1 MTKHILFK
9 DGKLA
14 SRYDSGIHGDNIPAE
29 AIEVSDELF
38 FQTINETDGVWSLVD
53 GVIVKLPF
61 PAPDPAVVKA
71 SQWEAIKAQREK
83 VKAGGVKVGTKW
95 FHSDIE
101 SRVQH
106 LGLKDKARDLLA
118 AGGTMTDRLQVGGVD
133 IQWKTMNGTLIYI
146 TAQIAFDIVAAV
158 GVLDA
163 LAHQNAEVH
172 KVKMETSAEP
182 TAYDF
187 NGGWP
192 AVYVG

>member
-1 MTKHILFK
+1 MSKHILFTN
-9 DGKLA
+9 GVLSA
-14 SRYDSGIHGDNIPAE
+14 RYDSAINSTIPAE

-38 FQTINETDGVWSLVD
+38 FQTINKTDGVWALVD
-53 GVIVKLPF
+53 GVVVKQPLP
-61 PAPDPAVVKA
+61 PPDQAVVKA
-71 SQWEAIKAQREK
+71 QQWEAIKAKREQI
-83 VKAGGVKVGTKW
+83 KAGGVKVGTKW

-118 AGGTMTDRLQVGGVD
+118 AGGAMTDRLQVGGAD

-172 KVKMETSAEP
+172 KVAMEDSADP
-182 TAYDF
+182 AAYDF
-187 NGGWP
+187 STGWP
-192 AVYVG
+192 VVYAG

>member
-1 MTKHILFK
+1 MSKHILFTA
-9 DGKLA
+9 GILTA
-14 SRYDSGIHGDNIPAE
+14 RYDSAINSKIPDE
-29 AIEVSDELF
+29 ALEVGDELF

-53 GVIVKLPF
+53 GNIVKLPL

-71 SQWEAIKAQREK
+71 SQWELIKAKREQ

-118 AGGTMTDRLQVGGVD
+118 AGGAMTDRLQVGGSD
-133 IQWKTMNGTLIYI
+133 IQWKTQNGTLIYI

-163 LAHQNAEVH
+163 LAHYNAEVH
-172 KVKMETSAEP
+172 KATMEASAEP
-182 TAYDF
+182 AAYEF
-187 NGGWP
+187 SGGWP